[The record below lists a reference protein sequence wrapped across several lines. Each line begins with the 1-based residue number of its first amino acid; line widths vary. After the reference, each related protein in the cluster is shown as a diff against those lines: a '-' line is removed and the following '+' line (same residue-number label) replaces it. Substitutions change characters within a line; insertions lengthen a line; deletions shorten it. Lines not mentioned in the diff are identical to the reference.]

1 MHLAV
6 YVLRRLAYMLV
17 ALFGVSLIAFVV
29 TRVLP
34 GNPAYMIVG
43 VMADETTVA
52 AVTERLG
59 LDLPIHEQYFRY
71 VQQLASG
78 DLGDSWRTRNP
89 DTTDIG
95 ARWPATIEL
104 GTTALI
110 LALAWSV
117 PFGIIS
123 ALRRR
128 SISDRLANFISG
140 LGVSIP
146 EFWLGLI
153 LLLFFFGAKEWAPAP
168 IRPLLEWAPAPI
180 GRTLGSPPAHT
191 TGLFTVDAVLA
202 RDWEAFRAAAHQL
215 ILPAATLAL
224 VVGAPLLRVTRGF
237 MRETMSSHHIRS
249 ARALGVPER
258 SIVLRHA
265 LPNVLLPVSTMVA
278 IMYGYLLGG
287 TVLVEFVFAWPG
299 IGKYAI
305 DSISASDFAP
315 VLAAVLL
322 SALSYLVVYLVMDIL
337 HFMIDPR
344 TRT

>member
-17 ALFGVSLIAFVV
+17 ALFGVSLVAFVV

-43 VMADETTVA
+43 VMAEEATVV

-71 VQQLASG
+71 IQQLMSG

-89 DTTDIG
+89 VTTDIG

-104 GTTALI
+104 GSIALI
-110 LALAWSV
+110 LGLAWSV
-117 PFGIIS
+117 PLGIVS

-128 SISDRLANFISG
+128 SFSDRLANAISG
-140 LGVSIP
+140 FGVSIP
-146 EFWLGLI
+146 EFFLGMI
-153 LLLFFFGAKEWAPAP
+153 LLLVFFAT
-168 IRPLLEWAPAPI
+168 LEWAPPGL
-180 GRTLGSPPAHT
+180 GRTLGEVPPHT
-191 TGLFTVDAVLA
+191 TGLYTVDAILA
-202 RDWEAFRAAAHQL
+202 GDWEAFKAAAVQM
-215 ILPAATLAL
+215 ILPAVTLA
-224 VVGAPLLRVTRGF
+224 VTTGAPLVRVTRGF
-237 MRETMSSHHIRS
+237 MRETMASHHIRS

-287 TVLVEFVFAWPG
+287 TVLVEFVFARPG

-305 DSISASDFAP
+305 DSISQSDFAP
-315 VLAAVLL
+315 VLAVVLL
-322 SALSYLVVYLVMDIL
+322 SALSYLIVYLVMDIL
-337 HFMIDPR
+337 HFVIDPR

>member
-17 ALFGVSLIAFVV
+17 ALFGVSLVAFVV
-29 TRVLP
+29 TRLLP

-43 VMADETTVA
+43 VMADESTVI

-71 VQQLASG
+71 IQQLASG

-89 DTTDIG
+89 VTTDIG

-104 GTTALI
+104 GSAALV
-110 LALAWSV
+110 LALAWSI
-117 PFGIIS
+117 PLGIVS

-128 SISDRLANFISG
+128 SFSDRLANALSG
-140 LGVSIP
+140 FGVSIP
-146 EFWLGLI
+146 EFFLGMI
-153 LLLFFFGAKEWAPAP
+153 LLLVFFAT
-168 IRPLLEWAPAPI
+168 LEWAPPAL
-180 GRTLGSPPAHT
+180 GRTLGDVPPHT
-191 TGLFTVDAVLA
+191 TGFYTVDAILA
-202 RDWEAFRAAAHQL
+202 GDWDAFKAAAVQM
-215 ILPAATLAL
+215 ILPAVTLA
-224 VVGAPLLRVTRGF
+224 VTVGAPMVRVTRGF
-237 MRETMSSHHIRS
+237 MRETMASHHIRS
-249 ARALGVPER
+249 ARALGLPER

-265 LPNVLLPVSTMVA
+265 LPNVLLPVSTMGA

-287 TVLVEFVFAWPG
+287 TVLVEFVFARPG

-305 DSISASDFAP
+305 DSISESDFAP

-322 SALSYLVVYLVMDIL
+322 SALSYLLVYLIMDIL
-337 HFMIDPR
+337 HFVIDPR

>member
-17 ALFGVSLIAFVV
+17 ALFGVSLVAFVV

-43 VMADETTVA
+43 VMAEEATVV

-59 LDLPIHEQYFRY
+59 LDLPIHEQYVRY
-71 VQQLASG
+71 IQQLLSG

-89 DTTDIG
+89 VTTDIG

-104 GTTALI
+104 GSIALI
-110 LALAWSV
+110 LGLAWSV
-117 PFGIIS
+117 PLGIVS

-128 SISDRLANFISG
+128 SFSDRLANAISG
-140 LGVSIP
+140 FGVSIP
-146 EFWLGLI
+146 EFFLGMI
-153 LLLFFFGAKEWAPAP
+153 LLLVFFAT
-168 IRPLLEWAPAPI
+168 LEWAPPGL
-180 GRTLGSPPAHT
+180 GRTLGEVPPHT
-191 TGLFTVDAVLA
+191 TGLYTVDAVLA
-202 RDWEAFRAAAHQL
+202 GDWEAFKAAAVQM
-215 ILPAATLAL
+215 ILPAVTLA
-224 VVGAPLLRVTRGF
+224 VTTGAPLVRVTRGF
-237 MRETMSSHHIRS
+237 MRETMASHHIRS

-258 SIVLRHA
+258 SIVFRHA

-287 TVLVEFVFAWPG
+287 TVLVEFVFARPG

-305 DSISASDFAP
+305 DSISQSDFAP
-315 VLAAVLL
+315 VLAVVLL

-337 HFMIDPR
+337 HFVIDPR

>member
-17 ALFGVSLIAFVV
+17 ALFGVSLVAFVV

-43 VMADETTVA
+43 VLADESTVA
-52 AVTERLG
+52 AVIDRLG
-59 LDLPIHEQYFRY
+59 LDLPIHEQYIRY
-71 VQQLASG
+71 IGQLLSG

-89 DTTDIG
+89 VTVDIG

-104 GTTALI
+104 GSAALL
-110 LALAWSV
+110 LAIAWSV
-117 PFGIIS
+117 PFGVIS

-128 SISDRLANFISG
+128 SISDRLANAVSG

-153 LLLFFFGAKEWAPAP
+153 LLLVFFGE
-168 IRPLLEWAPAPI
+168 LEWAPAPI
-180 GRTLGSPPAHT
+180 GRTLGDVPAHT
-191 TGLFTVDAVLA
+191 TGLYTIDAVLA
-202 RDWEAFRAAAHQL
+202 GDWEAFKAAAVQL

-249 ARALGVPER
+249 ARALGIPER

-305 DSISASDFAP
+305 DSINASDYAP

-337 HFMIDPR
+337 HFVVDPR
-344 TRT
+344 TRA

>member
-17 ALFGVSLIAFVV
+17 ALFGVSLVAFVV

-43 VMADETTVA
+43 VMAEEATVV

-71 VQQLASG
+71 IQQLMSG

-89 DTTDIG
+89 VTTDIG

-104 GTTALI
+104 GSIALI
-110 LALAWSV
+110 LGLAWSV
-117 PFGIIS
+117 PLGIVS

-128 SISDRLANFISG
+128 SISDRLANAISG
-140 LGVSIP
+140 FGVSIP
-146 EFWLGLI
+146 EFFLGMI
-153 LLLFFFGAKEWAPAP
+153 LLLVFFAT
-168 IRPLLEWAPAPI
+168 LEWAPPGL
-180 GRTLGSPPAHT
+180 GRTLGEVPPHT
-191 TGLFTVDAVLA
+191 TGLYTVDAILA
-202 RDWEAFRAAAHQL
+202 GDWEAFKAAAVQM
-215 ILPAATLAL
+215 ILPAVTLA
-224 VVGAPLLRVTRGF
+224 VTTGAPLVRVTRGF
-237 MRETMSSHHIRS
+237 MRETMASHHIRS

-287 TVLVEFVFAWPG
+287 TVLVEFVFARPG

-305 DSISASDFAP
+305 DSISQSDFAP
-315 VLAAVLL
+315 VLAVVLL
-322 SALSYLVVYLVMDIL
+322 SALSYLIVYLVMDIL
-337 HFMIDPR
+337 HFVIDPR

>member
-1 MHLAV
+1 MHLAA
-6 YVLRRLAYMLV
+6 YVLRRMAYMLV
-17 ALFGVSLIAFVV
+17 ALFGVSLVAFVV

-43 VMADETTVA
+43 VQADESTVA
-52 AVTERLG
+52 AVIERLG
-59 LDLPIHEQYFRY
+59 LDLPIHEQYVSYLR
-71 VQQLASG
+71 QLLSG

-89 DTTDIG
+89 VLTDLG

-104 GTTALI
+104 GSVALV
-110 LALAWSV
+110 LALAWSI

-123 ALRRR
+123 ALRRK
-128 SISDRLANFISG
+128 SFSDRAANVVSG

-146 EFWLGLI
+146 EFWLGL
-153 LLLFFFGAKEWAPAP
+153 LLLLVFFAT
-168 IRPLLEWAPAPI
+168 LEWAPAPI
-180 GRTLGSPPAHT
+180 GRTLGDVPTHT
-191 TGLFTVDAVLA
+191 TGIYTLDAILA
-202 RDWEAFRAAAHQL
+202 REWGALRSAAAQL

-237 MRETMSSHHIRS
+237 MRETMESAHIRS

-258 SIVLRHA
+258 RVVLRHA

-287 TVLVEFVFAWPG
+287 TVLVEVVFAWPG

-305 DSISASDFAP
+305 DSINASDFAP

-322 SALSYLVVYLVMDIL
+322 SALSYLVVYLVMDLL
-337 HFMIDPR
+337 HFVIDPR

>member
-1 MHLAV
+1 MPLAI
-6 YVLRRLAYMLV
+6 YISRRLAYMLV
-17 ALFGVSLIAFVV
+17 ALFGVSLITFVV

-34 GNPAYMIVG
+34 GNPAYLIVG
-43 VMADETTVA
+43 AMADESTVA
-52 AVTERLG
+52 AVVERLG
-59 LDLPIHEQYFRY
+59 LEQPVYEQYVRY
-71 VQQLASG
+71 IGQLLSG
-78 DLGDSWRTRNP
+78 DLGDSWRTSNP
-89 DTTDIG
+89 VSVDIG

-104 GTTALI
+104 GSTALVM
-110 LALAWSV
+110 ALAWSV
-117 PFGIIS
+117 PFGIVS

-128 SISDRLANFISG
+128 SFSDRLANAVSG

-153 LLLFFFGAKEWAPAP
+153 LLLIFFGT
-168 IRPLLEWAPAPI
+168 LEWAPAPM
-180 GRTLGSPPAHT
+180 GRTLGEVPVHT
-191 TGLFTVDAVLA
+191 TGLYTIDAVLA
-202 RDWEAFRAAAHQL
+202 RDWEAFKSAAVQL
-215 ILPAATLAL
+215 ILPASTLAL

-237 MRETMSSHHIRS
+237 MRETMASHHIRS
-249 ARALGVPER
+249 ARALGIPEW

-287 TVLVEFVFAWPG
+287 TVLVEFVFSWPG

-305 DSISASDFAP
+305 DSIASSDYAP

-322 SALSYLVVYLVMDIL
+322 SAITYLFVYLMMDVL
-337 HFMIDPR
+337 HFVIDPR

>member
-1 MHLAV
+1 MPLAI
-6 YVLRRLAYMLV
+6 YISRRLAYMLV
-17 ALFGVSLIAFVV
+17 ALFGVSLITFVV

-34 GNPAYMIVG
+34 GNPAYLIVG
-43 VMADETTVA
+43 AMADESTVA
-52 AVTERLG
+52 AVVERLG
-59 LDLPIHEQYFRY
+59 LNQPVYEQYVRY
-71 VQQLASG
+71 IGQLLSG
-78 DLGDSWRTRNP
+78 DLGDSWRTSNP
-89 DTTDIG
+89 VSVDIG

-104 GTTALI
+104 GSTALV

-117 PFGIIS
+117 PFGIVS

-128 SISDRLANFISG
+128 SLSDRLANAVSG

-153 LLLFFFGAKEWAPAP
+153 LLLIFFGT
-168 IRPLLEWAPAPI
+168 LDWAPAPI
-180 GRTLGSPPAHT
+180 GRTLGEVPAHT
-191 TGLFTVDAVLA
+191 TGLYTIDAILA
-202 RDWEAFRAAAHQL
+202 RDWEAFKAAAVQL
-215 ILPAATLAL
+215 ILPASTLAL

-237 MRETMSSHHIRS
+237 MRETMASHHIRS
-249 ARALGVPER
+249 ARALGIPER

-305 DSISASDFAP
+305 DSIAASDFAP

-322 SALSYLVVYLVMDIL
+322 SAITYLFVYLMMDVL
-337 HFMIDPR
+337 HFVIDPR

>member
-1 MHLAV
+1 MPLAI
-6 YVLRRLAYMLV
+6 YISRRLAYMLV
-17 ALFGVSLIAFVV
+17 ALFGVSLVTFVV

-34 GNPAYMIVG
+34 GNPAYLIVG
-43 VMADETTVA
+43 AMADESTVA
-52 AVTERLG
+52 AVVERLG
-59 LDLPIHEQYFRY
+59 LDQSIYEQYVRY
-71 VQQLASG
+71 IRQLLSG
-78 DLGDSWRTRNP
+78 DLGDSWRTSNP
-89 DTTDIG
+89 VSVDIG

-104 GTTALI
+104 GSTALV

-117 PFGIIS
+117 PFGILS

-128 SISDRLANFISG
+128 SLSDRLANAVSG

-153 LLLFFFGAKEWAPAP
+153 LLLIFFGT
-168 IRPLLEWAPAPI
+168 LEWAPAPI
-180 GRTLGSPPAHT
+180 GRTLGEVPAHT
-191 TGLFTVDAVLA
+191 TGLYTIDAILA
-202 RDWEAFRAAAHQL
+202 RDWEAFKAAAAQL
-215 ILPAATLAL
+215 ILPASTLAL

-237 MRETMSSHHIRS
+237 MRETMASHHIRS
-249 ARALGVPER
+249 ARALGIPER

-305 DSISASDFAP
+305 DSIAASDSIP

-322 SALSYLVVYLVMDIL
+322 SAITYLFVYLMMDVL
-337 HFMIDPR
+337 HFVIDPR